1 MIIKFYVT
9 FNNISVLSCDRLST
23 ELNTR
28 NSQNSASSGIIFPVF
43 YQILSTFSLYTEE
56 LYSYICPKYEI

>member
-9 FNNISVLSCDRLST
+9 FNNISVLSCDHLST